1 MKRRGMIDIETLSSQ
16 SDACVISIGLVGF
29 NDTEI
34 LHATSFAIHIDDW
47 HGHIDPRT
55 VKWWMDQSAEAQ
67 RFSFKNGNPVDA
79 TQARTRLIDFARDY
93 CQDECWANGPQFDL
107 VVLRNWWR
115 RVTESDSFP
124 IHYRTY
130 RDCRTIW
137 TAAREKGADIDSA
150 WQHPGLI
157 PHDPK
162 SDAEAQARAV
172 ILALAALR

>member
-1 MKRRGMIDIETLSSQ
+1 VKRGMIDIETLSSQ

-29 NDTEI
+29 DEAHI
-34 LHATSFAIHIDDW
+34 LYRESFAIEHHSWD
-47 HGHIDPRT
+47 GHIDPRT
-55 VKWWMDQSAEAQ
+55 VKWWMDQSEEAQ
-67 RFSFKNGNPVDA
+67 RFSFKNEHPVNLDL
-79 TQARTRLIDFARDY
+79 ARFRLNEFAARF
-93 CQDECWANGPQFDL
+93 CKDECWANGPQFDL

-115 RVTESDSFP
+115 RSATDETFP
-124 IHYRTY
+124 VHYRTY

-150 WQHPGLI
+150 WQHPGLV